1 MCFFLGKTMNHKAG
15 SLQLLVENLVK
26 TWEMEASHFKVYSQ
40 WNTIDH
46 AKYSISANGGLV
58 SFELVYTLRR
68 CKTMITIF

>member
-1 MCFFLGKTMNHKAG
+1 MNHKAG

-26 TWEMEASHFKVYSQ
+26 TWEIEVSHFKVYSQ

-58 SFELVYTLRR
+58 SFS
-68 CKTMITIF
+68 